1 MKLSKKGK
9 SMKKLILCIGLCS
22 LLLAGCGKASQKT
35 EKTPASSGE
44 EFSTALPILQE
55 KQDTTNEQFNVL
67 ANAELIAVNSTQPAD
82 ETQKGHKIYAA
93 NNGVAEKDENGNIKE
108 YFRYYD
114 VPSTWTINAENTQDE
129 TVAAVYDVKEGG
141 SNYMVQLYNINAF
154 NQSPLE
160 DGRNMTP
167 EELEARMLETNH
179 SFSEKTVVTINGQ
192 EWQVGRQLLTD
203 QKLARLTFYRM
214 ESTAAYD
221 DSVVVGSIYYSLDPG
236 TDKDRTNL
244 KKVIGQVKDVVYQ
257 IAKNNQG
264 RQAIISNELKLTRLW
279 YSTPYSLNFY

>member
-1 MKLSKKGK
+1 
-9 SMKKLILCIGLCS
+9 MKKTLVCIGLCS
-22 LLLAGCGKASQKT
+22 LLLAGCGEKT
-35 EKTPASSGE
+35 ENKGTDPSGAD
-44 EFSTALPILQE
+44 FSTQLPILKE
-55 KQDTTNEQFNVL
+55 KQDTTNETMNVL
-67 ANAELIAVNSTQPAD
+67 ANAPLVVVNANPPAD

-129 TVAAVYDVKEGG
+129 TVAAVYDVKEGS

-167 EELEARMLETNH
+167 EELEARMVETNH

-257 IAKNNQG
+257 IAK
-264 RQAIISNELKLTRLW
+264 K
-279 YSTPYSLNFY
+279 

>member
-1 MKLSKKGK
+1 
-9 SMKKLILCIGLCS
+9 MKKTLVCIGLCS
-22 LLLAGCGKASQKT
+22 LLLAGCGEKT
-35 EKTPASSGE
+35 ENKGTDPSGAD
-44 EFSTALPILQE
+44 FSTQLPILKE
-55 KQDTTNEQFNVL
+55 KQDTTNETMNVL
-67 ANAELIAVNSTQPAD
+67 ANAPLVVVNANPPAD

-129 TVAAVYDVKEGG
+129 TVAAVYDVKEGS

-257 IAKNNQG
+257 IAK
-264 RQAIISNELKLTRLW
+264 K
-279 YSTPYSLNFY
+279 

>member
-1 MKLSKKGK
+1 MKQSKKGK

-35 EKTPASSGE
+35 GKTPASSGE
-44 EFSTALPILQE
+44 EFSTTLPILQE

-67 ANAELIAVNSTQPAD
+67 ANAEVVAVNSTPPAD

-108 YFRYYD
+108 YFRYYN
-114 VPSTWTINAENTQDE
+114 VPSTWTINAENTKDE

-167 EELEARMLETNH
+167 EELEARMVETNH
-179 SFSEKTVVTINGQ
+179 SFNEKTVVTINGQ
-192 EWQVGRQLLTD
+192 EWRVGRQLLTD

-257 IAKNNQG
+257 IAK
-264 RQAIISNELKLTRLW
+264 K
-279 YSTPYSLNFY
+279 